1 MLPSYDILLLYLL
14 SSSGQDGVRVLAKGN
29 RVDITSTLHGGFVTT
44 ESTLL
49 IKIPYDKTI
58 KKGGEGRR
66 EGGREEKWREE
77 EGRKERGEIT
87 RGREEEDLN
96 RE

>member
-1 MLPSYDILLLYLL
+1 MLHFYDILLLYLL

-58 KKGGEGRR
+58 KKGGR
-66 EGGREEKWREE
+66 EGGREGEKRNGGRRKGEKREE
-77 EGRKERGEIT
+77 RSREGERKRI
-87 RGREEEDLN
+87 
-96 RE
+96 